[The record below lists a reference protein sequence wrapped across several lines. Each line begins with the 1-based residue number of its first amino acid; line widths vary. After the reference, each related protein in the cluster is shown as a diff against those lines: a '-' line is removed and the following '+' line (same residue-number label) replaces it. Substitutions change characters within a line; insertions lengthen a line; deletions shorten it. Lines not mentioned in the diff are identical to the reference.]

1 MHSKV
6 LDKSI
11 RIEYMPTKM
20 MIANVLTKPLQGEQ
34 FRVETAMIT
43 GNPVGADDEG
53 DMEEIERI

>member
-1 MHSKV
+1 
-6 LDKSI
+6 
-11 RIEYMPTKM
+11 MPTKM